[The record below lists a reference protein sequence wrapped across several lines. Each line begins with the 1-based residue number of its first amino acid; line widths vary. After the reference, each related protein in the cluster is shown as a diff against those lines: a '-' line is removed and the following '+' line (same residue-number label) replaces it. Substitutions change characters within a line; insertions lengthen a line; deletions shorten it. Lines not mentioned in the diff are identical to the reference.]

1 MSGWNN
7 PLNMDFKISNDL
19 LFCSQLGT
27 PANAQMIIAKTTI
40 AISHLLM
47 NFVCV
52 LLCEHYILLFPVSCE
67 MCPHFRTDV
76 INDDDDN

>member
-19 LFCSQLGT
+19 LLSSKLGT

-40 AISHLLM
+40 AISHLLI
-47 NFVCV
+47 NFR
-52 LLCEHYILLFPVSCE
+52 LCAFV
-67 MCPHFRTDV
+67 
-76 INDDDDN
+76 